1 MTKPLPADLLYSVDS
16 LLNMHAVKVSDAR
29 YELYESG
36 ACAEDFD
43 DRLIVSKCK
52 YGKAWIAGGFRSDMT
67 WTLEDEFAVQW
78 LLARAAEVS
87 TIPELVTLLGPCD
100 EAVEDQR
107 ANLMSELSERTAEY
121 RRNNDSVF
129 GSK

>member
-16 LLNMHAVKVSDAR
+16 LLNLQAVKMSDTQWH
-29 YELYESG
+29 LYEAG
-36 ACAEDFD
+36 ACSEDFD
-43 DRLIVSKCK
+43 DRMIVSKCK
-52 YGKAWIAGGFRSDMT
+52 YGKSWIAGGFRSDQT

-78 LLARAAEVS
+78 LLAHAAEVA
-87 TIPELVTLLGPCD
+87 TIADLVTLLGPCD

-121 RRNNDSVF
+121 RRNNASVF